1 MNNRFG
7 AAAPAAGWLVAG
19 AIAAL
24 ALTGCAKNPFATSLD
39 EYGDRPSAERLRSID
54 AITLDSNEIEG
65 DLPTERDDVTES
77 QINTLRENPFEGL
90 DTLDISLEEVRAWTI
105 SNNLDIQVALVD
117 PTIANQS
124 VTEADAAF
132 EAVFF
137 ANLNRNSFDTPTSS
151 TLSGSSVDTTSID
164 FGVRVPVRTG
174 GNVTVNF
181 PFNRTNTDN
190 SFSTLN
196 PSYTQDAS
204 ISISQPLLRGAG
216 RRSSTH
222 GIRVASLN
230 EGVSETRT
238 KQEIIRQLAAAD
250 RLYWRLYA
258 ARKSLDVAQQQYE
271 LAMAQLERARRRVDA
286 GDLPEVEVIRAEDGV
301 ASRLE
306 DIIVNEN
313 LVLTRQRQLK
323 RLMNVEGLGQRTE
336 ILLVPGSTP
345 DPVRYGIDADAY
357 VEAAIANRME
367 LLELELLLSI
377 DESTIAFE
385 RNQALPLFTL
395 DYTYRVN
402 GLGDSSSSALGVARE
417 GDFADWLVGLRAEIP
432 IGNAGAKSRVRSAIL
447 TRLQRLSSVEA
458 RELSI
463 EQEVLDAIDT
473 IESGWQRI
481 LAARLSS
488 IAAGRTLEAEQRQFD
503 VGRRTSTD
511 VLDAATRLAQAQ
523 SSEIAALTDY
533 EIAQIDLAFATG
545 TILGRSRVD
554 WAPTDP
560 SGDDPGG
567 PVIDP
572 DYFTSQ

>member
-1 MNNRFG
+1 MNNRT
-7 AAAPAAGWLVAG
+7 APAAPSAAC
-19 AIAAL
+19 AILTL
-24 ALTGCAKNPFATSLD
+24 ALSGCAQNPFTTSRGD
-39 EYGDRPSAERLRSID
+39 YGHRPSAERLRTID
-54 AITLDSNEIEG
+54 AMSLEGSEIGGEQ
-65 DLPTERDDVTES
+65 LPETREDVTDS
-77 QINTLRENPFEGL
+77 QLSTRRENPFEGL
-90 DTLDISLEEVRAWTI
+90 EMLDISLEQIRAWTI
-105 SNNLDIQVALVD
+105 SNNLDIRVALVD

-124 VTEADAAF
+124 VTESEAAF

-137 ANLNRNSFDTPTSS
+137 ANLNRNSFDSPTSS
-151 TLSGSSVDTTSID
+151 TLSGAQVDTTDFD
-164 FGVRVPVRTG
+164 FGVRIPTRTG
-174 GNVTVNF
+174 GSVTLNL
-181 PFNRTNTDN
+181 PFNRTETDN
-190 SFSTLN
+190 AFSTLN
-196 PSYTQDAS
+196 PSYSADAA

-222 GIRVASLN
+222 GIRVAALN

-258 ARKSLDVAQQQYE
+258 ARKSLDVAQNQYE
-271 LAMAQLERARRRVDA
+271 LAMAQLERAQRRVDA
-286 GDLPEVEVIRAEDGV
+286 GDLPEVEVIRAENGV

-306 DIIVNEN
+306 GIIVNEN
-313 LVLTRQRQLK
+313 LVLTRQRELK
-323 RLMNVEGLGQRTE
+323 RLVNVEGLEQRTDIMLIPMSE
-336 ILLVPGSTP
+336 P
-345 DPVRYGIDADAY
+345 DPIRYAVDPDAF

-367 LLELELLLSI
+367 LLELELQLTI

-395 DYTYRVN
+395 DYTYRLN
-402 GLGDSSSSALGVARE
+402 GLGSSANEAFGVTRD
-417 GDFADWLVGLRAEIP
+417 GDFADWLLGLRAEIP
-432 IGNAGAKSRVRSAIL
+432 IGNQGAAARVRRAIL
-447 TRLQRLSSVEA
+447 LRLQRLSSKES
-458 RELSI
+458 REQSI

-511 VLDAATRLAQAQ
+511 VLDAATSLAQAQ

-545 TILGRSRVD
+545 TILGKTRVD

-560 SGDDPGG
+560 TGTDPGG

-572 DYFTSQ
+572 DYLATK

>member
-1 MNNRFG
+1 MNNRF
-7 AAAPAAGWLVAG
+7 ALAAPSAAC
-19 AIAAL
+19 AITVL
-24 ALTGCAKNPFATSLD
+24 ALSGCANNPFATSLD
-39 EYGDRPSAERLRSID
+39 EYGARPPIERFRTID
-54 AITLDSNEIEG
+54 AITLEDSVIEG
-65 DLPTERDDVTES
+65 GLPTTRDDVTES
-77 QINTLRENPFEGL
+77 QISTLRENPFEGL
-90 DTLDISLEEVRAWTI
+90 ETLDITLEQVRAWTI

-124 VTEADAAF
+124 VTAAEAAF

-137 ANLNRNSFDTPTSS
+137 ANYNRNSFDTPTAS
-151 TLSGSSVDTTSID
+151 TLAGSQVDTSSLD
-164 FGVRVPVRTG
+164 FGVTVPLRTG

-181 PFNRTNTDN
+181 PFNRTETDN
-190 SFSTLN
+190 TFSTLN
-196 PSYTQDAS
+196 PSYTADAQV
-204 ISISQPLLRGAG
+204 SISQPLLRGAG
-216 RRSSTH
+216 RRASTH
-222 GIRVASLN
+222 GIRVAALN
-230 EGVSETRT
+230 EGVSEART

-258 ARKSLDVAQQQYE
+258 ARKSLDVAQNQYE
-271 LAMAQLERARRRVDA
+271 LAMAQLERARRRVRA
-286 GDLPEVEVIRAEDGV
+286 GDLPEVEVIRAEGGV

-323 RLMNVEGLGQRTE
+323 RLMNVEGLEQRTDI
-336 ILLVPGSTP
+336 ILIPASSP
-345 DPVRYGIDADAY
+345 DPVRYGVDPDAY
-357 VEAAIANRME
+357 VEAAINNRME
-367 LLELELLLSI
+367 LLELELQLTI
-377 DESTIAFE
+377 DESAIAFE

-395 DYTYRVN
+395 DYTYRIN
-402 GLGDSSSSALGVARE
+402 GLGTSVSDSINSARE
-417 GDFADWLVGLRAEIP
+417 GNFHDWLFGLRAEIP
-432 IGNAGAKSRVRSAIL
+432 LGNQGARSRVRRAIL
-447 TRLQRLSSVEA
+447 QRLQRLASKES
-458 RELSI
+458 REQSI

-554 WAPTDP
+554 WSPSDP
-560 SGDDPGG
+560 SGEDPGG
-567 PVIDP
+567 PAIDS
-572 DYFTSQ
+572 DFFAAH